1 MDVPVVANVLG
12 TLGARLMQVCWSIQ
26 LIPQIVVNYRR
37 HNATGLQSSM
47 MMLWAWAGVPL
58 GVYNIV
64 EGFNIALRIQPQI
77 LTLLSLVTWIQCYY
91 YQRGWTVSR
100 SMLTLAPIV
109 VTMGGCQA
117 ALIVGLG
124 VLRYRGVDWPMTV
137 MAVLSASLLAAGVLS
152 HYWDI
157 WVHRTVRGISFMFVG
172 IDAAGDLFSLI
183 SVFFQ
188 PKLDVLGMVIY
199 GTELALWLGVFAC
212 GGYYNFLP
220 WARKKWLSQ
229 HGLPEE
235 SENAEPEDVNT
246 ASGSIYLQDLPSST
260 SVFRTVS
267 AASEGLRSRTM
278 ALGGRQ

>member
-64 EGFNIALRIQPQI
+64 EEFNIALRIQPQI
-77 LTLLSLVTWIQCYY
+77 LTFLSLVTWIQCYY

-109 VTMGGCQA
+109 VIMGGCQA

-137 MAVLSASLLAAGVLS
+137 MAVLSASLLGAGVLS

-229 HGLPEE
+229 HGSPGE

-278 ALGGRQ
+278 ALGGIQ